1 MPLLRS
7 WNVLSWNIRGLNSEP
22 KQLALHNAIVTSG
35 CAIVCLQETKK
46 TSFDLAFIKSCC
58 PRQFNCFAFMPSHGA
73 SGGII
78 TIWKSSM
85 FTGSVL
91 FSDHFALV
99 VNFTSTQSRQT
110 WTLANIYGPCTGD
123 ERVTYTN
130 WLYELDIPASQAWL
144 LLGDFNYIRAPDIAI
159 NLAVVP
165 LTCSHSMTLSV
176 RKTLSS
182 FQLRAEHIRG
192 ATCNLIPFSRS

>member
-1 MPLLRS
+1 MSLLRS
-7 WNVLSWNIRGLNSEP
+7 WNVLSWNICGLNSEP
-22 KQLALHNAIVTSG
+22 KQAALHNASLTSG
-35 CAIVCLQETKK
+35 CTIVCLQETKK
-46 TSFDLAFIKSCC
+46 TSFALAFIKSCC

-123 ERVTYTN
+123 DRITYTN
-130 WLYELDIPASQAWL
+130 WLYELDIPTTQDWL
-144 LLGDFNYIRAPDIAI
+144 LLGDFNYIRAPDDRNKPGGSTQDMFTFNDI
-159 NLAVVP
+159 
-165 LTCSHSMTLSV
+165 
-176 RKTLSS
+176 
-182 FQLRAEHIRG
+182 IRHQ
-192 ATCNLIPFSRS
+192 PH